1 MIYGLKVILPWEKR
15 PSFPSLPCK
24 DNKFWNIL
32 HKFYR
37 YNYDYFSIYFIFGM
51 ISYFFIKKPH
61 VLVKNK
67 RVKVQKKTITT
78 SLKQKH
84 KAALQI
90 KKHQS
95 PQRRHT
101 YINKDTCR
109 PHTKQIHRPGVHTT
123 QSRETPK
130 AKTSDSCKKHPISS
144 K

>member
-1 MIYGLKVILPWEKR
+1 
-15 PSFPSLPCK
+15 
-24 DNKFWNIL
+24 
-32 HKFYR
+32 
-37 YNYDYFSIYFIFGM
+37 M

-90 KKHQS
+90 KKKHQS

-101 YINKDTCR
+101 YINKDTCCQ
-109 PHTKQIHRPGVHTT
+109 HTKQTHPRSATPPNRQKPQKQKPVTT
-123 QSRETPK
+123 AKNTPS
-130 AKTSDSCKKHPISS
+130 ALNSMLLLV
-144 K
+144 